1 MIKYKNS
8 FIRFSV
14 LTFIIALF
22 LFTISVFKN
31 YFVFNSL
38 VLDISSKDVMYGNT
52 TKLEDLIKTSNS
64 YKVIK
69 NVNSKKLGEQEV
81 IVQMKKNNVTKI
93 VPIKINIV
101 DNTKPSINIKKNNIT
116 LKYGEKYDIKN
127 NIKGVIDDS
136 ENLVYKSKPNVE
148 DRGYYTIT
156 SNLNNKKTGTYN
168 VKVTAVDRANNIST
182 YIYKV
187 KVKEKPVENKEESV
201 INFRENSEGKAG
213 INARSGDI
221 VSIAYSL
228 VGSPYRSGGNSPS
241 GFDCSGFVQYVYAHA
256 GKSISRS
263 SGTQARDGVGV
274 SYANA
279 QPGDIISWGHGGR
292 VTHSSIYIGNGKM
305 IHAANYGTGVIVS
318 NVNRWDRGSSD
329 NIVTV
334 RRVS

>member
-14 LTFIIALF
+14 LMFIIALF
-22 LFTISVFKN
+22 LFTGSVFKN

-38 VLDISSKDVMYGNT
+38 VLDVSNKDVMYGNT
-52 TKLEDLIKTSNS
+52 IKVEDLIKTSNS
-64 YKVIK
+64 YKVLK
-69 NVNSKKLGEQEV
+69 NVNTKQLGEQEV
-81 IVQMKKNNVTKI
+81 IVKMEKNNVTKI
-93 VPIKINIV
+93 VPVKVNVI
-101 DNTKPSINIKKNNIT
+101 DNTKPNINIKKNNIT
-116 LKYGEKYDIKN
+116 IKYGEKYDIKN
-127 NIKGVIDDS
+127 NVKDVIDDS
-136 ENLVYKSKPNVE
+136 ENLVYKSNPSVE
-148 DRGYYTIT
+148 DRGYYTI
-156 SNLNNKKTGTYN
+156 SSDLNSKKSGTYN
-168 VKVTAVDRANNIST
+168 VKVTAVDRANNVST
-182 YIYKV
+182 YTYKV
-187 KVKEKPVENKEESV
+187 KVKEKPVEKIEEDVVS
-201 INFRENSEGKAG
+201 FRENSEGKAG
-213 INARSGDI
+213 VNAASGDI

-263 SGTQARDGVGV
+263 SGTQAREGVGI

-318 NVNRWDRGSSD
+318 NVKGWDRGSYD
-329 NIVTV
+329 NIITI

>member
-14 LTFIIALF
+14 LMFIIALF
-22 LFTISVFKN
+22 LFTGSVFKN

-38 VLDISSKDVMYGNT
+38 VLDVSNKDVMYGNT
-52 TKLEDLIKTSNS
+52 IKAEDLIKASSS
-64 YKVIK
+64 YKVLK
-69 NVNSKKLGEQEV
+69 NVNSKELGEQEV

-93 VPIKINIV
+93 VPVKVNVI
-101 DNTKPSINIKKNNIT
+101 DNTKPNINIKKNNIT
-116 LKYGEKYDIKN
+116 IKYGEKYNIKN

-136 ENLVYKSKPNVE
+136 ENLVYKSNPTVE
-148 DRGYYTIT
+148 DRGYYTVS
-156 SNLNNKKTGTYN
+156 SNLNSKKSGTYD

-182 YIYKV
+182 YTYKV
-187 KVKEKPVENKEESV
+187 KVKEKPVEKIEEPV
-201 INFRENSEGKAG
+201 ISFRENSEGKAG
-213 INARSGDI
+213 VNVASGDI

-263 SGTQARDGVGV
+263 SGTQSREGVGV

-318 NVNRWDRGSSD
+318 NVKRWDRGSYD
-329 NIVTV
+329 NIITI